1 MILDSDTEN
10 SIEIYTLLADKNNHP
25 VIIALRID
33 QKEQRPGRRNSEYVV
48 NSIRSIYGKE
58 NHNTAINKL
67 KTGYGRYINMKLAAF
82 YETAF
87 GVQFPGASSIKN
99 SSNNIRIDESANV
112 KPIFEKNQEKM
123 RFSLKNG
130 GNGLAHIEKRRGKK
144 VKKWAGKLPLFFNF
158 GLHFG
163 LQTCKPSTRSK
174 TIF

>member
-33 QKEQRPGRRNSEYVV
+33 QKEQRPGRQNSEYVV

-67 KTGYGRYINMKLAAF
+67 KTGYGRYINMKLAAL

-99 SSNNIRIDESANV
+99 SSNNIIIDESTNV
-112 KPIFEKNQEKM
+112 KPVFEK
-123 RFSLKNG
+123 
-130 GNGLAHIEKRRGKK
+130 IKK
-144 VKKWAGKLPLFFNF
+144 ICDFL
-158 GLHFG
+158 
-163 LQTCKPSTRSK
+163 
-174 TIF
+174 